1 MRLSADEVAQYL
13 KEHPEFFDEY
23 ADMLAEIYV
32 PHPLGGRAIPIAER
46 QIVTLRDRNR
56 LLEEKLREFV
66 HFGQK
71 NDTTM
76 DRMHRVTL
84 EIIAA
89 PDFEAVVSALNSSLR
104 EDFGIPAVALRLWK
118 DGEDCCGLGPAGP
131 EARAFAESLA
141 EPYFSATPMFETLG
155 WFSHDGPALA
165 SFGYVALH
173 AGAVSGLL
181 AMGSEDPERFR
192 PDMGAL
198 YLTRLAEM
206 IGAVLRRCLPAAA

>member
-1 MRLSADEVAQYL
+1 MRISADEVAQYL
-13 KEHPEFFDEY
+13 KDHPEFFDEY
-23 ADMLAEIYV
+23 SDMLAEIYV

-66 HFGQK
+66 NFGQK
-71 NDTTM
+71 NDITM
-76 DRMHRVTL
+76 DRMHRATL
-84 EIIAA
+84 GILMA
-89 PDFEAVVSALNSSLR
+89 PDFKAAASALSASLR
-104 EDFGIPAVALRLWK
+104 DDFGISAVALRLWQ

-131 EARAFAESLA
+131 EVHAFAESLSA
-141 EPYFSATPMFETLG
+141 PYLSATPMFDTLG
-155 WFSHDGPALA
+155 WLSHDGPALA
-165 SFGYVALH
+165 SFGYVALR
-173 AGAVSGLL
+173 AGGVSGLL

-206 IGAVLRRCLPAAA
+206 IEAVLRRCLPAAA